1 MGKILVAYFSASGT
15 TAKLAANLALAINA
29 DLHEI
34 QPQILYTREDL
45 DWTNRKSRSSVEMNN
60 KSFRP
65 AIANRVE
72 NMDMYDTIFV
82 AFPIWW
88 YVAPTIINSFLE
100 GYDFNGKTVIPL
112 ATSGGSG
119 MGRTS
124 RELVLSCPGAILK
137 EGKVFSA
144 NTEKNRLAEWAA
156 GITGE
161 GNIKAQEKVREE
173 YKKRQEA
180 LKKQQ
185 KETAPADASKR
196 TGS

>member
-15 TAKLAANLALAINA
+15 TAKLAANLASAINA

-34 QPQILYTREDL
+34 QPQILYTGEDL
-45 DWTNRKSRSSVEMNN
+45 DWTNRKSRSSMEMND

-124 RELVLSCPGAILK
+124 RELALSCPGAILK
-137 EGKVFSA
+137 EGKVFSV
-144 NTEKNRLAEWAA
+144 NTEKNRLGEWAA
-156 GITGE
+156 SITEE
-161 GNIKAQEKVREE
+161 GLSLIHISEPTRP
-173 YKKRQEA
+173 Y
-180 LKKQQ
+180 
-185 KETAPADASKR
+185 
-196 TGS
+196 

>member
-1 MGKILVAYFSASGT
+1 
-15 TAKLAANLALAINA
+15 
-29 DLHEI
+29 
-34 QPQILYTREDL
+34 
-45 DWTNRKSRSSVEMNN
+45 MND

-156 GITGE
+156 SITEE
-161 GNIKAQEKVREE
+161 GNIN
-173 YKKRQEA
+173 
-180 LKKQQ
+180 L
-185 KETAPADASKR
+185 
-196 TGS
+196 

>member
-1 MGKILVAYFSASGT
+1 MGKILVAYFSVSGT
-15 TAKLAANLALAINA
+15 TAKLAANLASAINA

-45 DWTNRKSRSSVEMNN
+45 DWTNRKSRSSVEMND

-88 YVAPTIINSFLE
+88 FVAPTIINSFLE

-119 MGRTS
+119 MGRTR

-144 NTEKNRLAEWAA
+144 NTEKTRLAEWAA
-156 GITGE
+156 SITEE
-161 GNIKAQEKVREE
+161 GNIN
-173 YKKRQEA
+173 
-180 LKKQQ
+180 L
-185 KETAPADASKR
+185 
-196 TGS
+196 

>member
-1 MGKILVAYFSASGT
+1 
-15 TAKLAANLALAINA
+15 
-29 DLHEI
+29 
-34 QPQILYTREDL
+34 
-45 DWTNRKSRSSVEMNN
+45 
-60 KSFRP
+60 
-65 AIANRVE
+65 
-72 NMDMYDTIFV
+72 MYDEYGKPIKKETQYTLLHGVRARVYKGFRGRATV
-82 AFPIWW
+82 YFPIWW

>member
-15 TAKLAANLALAINA
+15 TAKLAANLASAINA

-45 DWTNRKSRSSVEMNN
+45 DWTNRKSRSSMEMND

-100 GYDFNGKTVIPL
+100 GYDL
-112 ATSGGSG
+112 MA
-119 MGRTS
+119 
-124 RELVLSCPGAILK
+124 
-137 EGKVFSA
+137 
-144 NTEKNRLAEWAA
+144 
-156 GITGE
+156 
-161 GNIKAQEKVREE
+161 
-173 YKKRQEA
+173 KR
-180 LKKQQ
+180 
-185 KETAPADASKR
+185 
-196 TGS
+196 